1 MSLISL
7 VLIRSARMYLGV
19 IYPSPPFALCFFFS
33 FFVWDFNVIPAS
45 DTISAIYPEGET
57 TALSW
62 ATPAMQFPVIF
73 FFLIWFIQFKSK
85 IDFKCR
91 SHQIKKGTFKF

>member
-19 IYPSPPFALCFFFS
+19 IFIPHRLSHFVFFS

-57 TALSW
+57 TTEPHQRCNFLL
-62 ATPAMQFPVIF
+62 IF
-73 FFLIWFIQFKSK
+73 FK
-85 IDFKCR
+85 I
-91 SHQIKKGTFKF
+91 